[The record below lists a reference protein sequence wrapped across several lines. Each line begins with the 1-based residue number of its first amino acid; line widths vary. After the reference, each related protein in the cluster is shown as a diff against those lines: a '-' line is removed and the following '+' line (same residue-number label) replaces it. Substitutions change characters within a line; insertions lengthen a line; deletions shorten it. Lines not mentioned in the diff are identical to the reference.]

1 MDDQIYF
8 CAITSKFPGCFAANL
23 FTLANWQSCAS
34 ACSPGKVVCGA
45 TAASSLICFL
55 ASGQVGAAD
64 QGFTIYLL
72 MATKQ
77 EEESGHGPKKL
88 PPPPPSP
95 PVRLISNSHRR
106 GLRCWSSGWN

>member
-34 ACSPGKVVCGA
+34 ACSPGKGVCGA

-55 ASGQVGAAD
+55 SKWARGQLGAAD

-77 EEESGHGPKKL
+77 EEESGHGQKKIA
-88 PPPPPSP
+88 PSP
-95 PVRLISNSHRR
+95 T
-106 GLRCWSSGWN
+106 SSPSC